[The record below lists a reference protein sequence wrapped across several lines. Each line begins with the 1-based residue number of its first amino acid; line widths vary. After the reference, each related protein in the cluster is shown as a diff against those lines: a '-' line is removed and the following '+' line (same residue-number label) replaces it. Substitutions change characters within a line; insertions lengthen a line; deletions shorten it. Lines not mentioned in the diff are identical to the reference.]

1 MESGIDPG
9 QDYYTQDY
17 YNYDH
22 GYDLPQYGSR
32 RKLISPTGMYDEYG
46 EVIMEED
53 GSYYYSPHESEGEV
67 VRKGRR
73 LASPRQ
79 TPTQA
84 FGDQTPKLE
93 QQLTERTAHPHSSQ
107 TESQLKAPIKQLS
120 ERKSGPPASHH
131 FPWRK
136 NRIFPKE
143 IGGGIDVSKPTTR
156 KKSISPDSGMVIDGS
171 YFQTKEAMPSA
182 KTRLGKVLSQM
193 NNLRMLPN
201 SLSHV
206 SGTGDG
212 NRSVSRTH
220 IESDR
225 ESETMPG
232 DSGKREHEKGR
243 ISEDVTPQSYTGS
256 ATSFTPHPYRLQEGT
271 QMSALDSDKESRTNT
286 ETDDTESKTE
296 SGTEQDSEA
305 ETDEASEREDG
316 AESSTESQESR
327 SNNSGETAVSVRP
340 SHSKHSSNTSESFN
354 STTVSSDSESQTS
367 SASSY
372 RSRAERGED
381 KDHEEDKEMNESVSR
396 IRPTSEEKQDDVIQS
411 TSSLS
416 VTNSRGSDINKL
428 PPIAENEE
436 DTTSD
441 RSDASDDAPS
451 DTEC

>member
-1 MESGIDPG
+1 M
-9 QDYYTQDY
+9 
-17 YNYDH
+17 
-22 GYDLPQYGSR
+22 
-32 RKLISPTGMYDEYG
+32 
-46 EVIMEED
+46 
-53 GSYYYSPHESEGEV
+53 
-67 VRKGRR
+67 
-73 LASPRQ
+73 ASPPGGAAPRR
-79 TPTQA
+79 PPRQA

-93 QQLTERTAHPHSSQ
+93 QQPKERTAHPHSSQ

-120 ERKSGPPASHH
+120 ERKSGPPASYHS
-131 FPWRK
+131 PWRK
-136 NRIFPKE
+136 NRIFPQE
-143 IGGGIDVSKPTTR
+143 NGGGIDVSKPTTR
-156 KKSISPDSGMVIDGS
+156 QRSNSPDSGMVIDGS

-212 NRSVSRTH
+212 NGSISRTH
-220 IESDR
+220 IESER

-232 DSGKREHEKGR
+232 DIGKREREKGR
-243 ISEDVTPQSYTGS
+243 ISEDVTPQSYTRS
-256 ATSFTPHPYRLQEGT
+256 STSFTPYPYRLQVGA
-271 QMSALDSDKESRTNT
+271 QMSALDSDDVDSDKESRTNT

-305 ETDEASEREDG
+305 ETDEASETEDG
-316 AESSTESQESR
+316 SESSAESQESR
-327 SNNSGETAVSVRP
+327 SNNSGKTAVSVRP

-354 STTVSSDSESQTS
+354 STTVSSDSDSQTS

-381 KDHEEDKEMNESVSR
+381 EDNEEDKEMNESVSR
-396 IRPTSEEKQDDVIQS
+396 IRPTSEEKQDDFIQS

-416 VTNSRGSDINKL
+416 VTSSRGLDINKL